1 MEYKAVSHVA
11 EQVAGCVVGQAAGR
25 FADRLNNDKKLS
37 ARVEKCL
44 RQMSNVEGVLPK
56 RIAPWGWRSYNHFL

>member
-11 EQVAGCVVGQAAGR
+11 EQVAGCVAGQAAGR

-37 ARVEKCL
+37 ARVGKYL
-44 RQMSNVEGVLPK
+44 RQMSNVEIRPL
-56 RIAPWGWRSYNHFL
+56 YL